1 MPLLKL
7 LKLLVKDKIMPNLKR
22 IIAQAVKEIIQFR
35 RDTLSVKLAFIL
47 PVFALIMYGFA
58 TRLEAKNIPIA
69 IFNYDNSKLS
79 RDFIDSIFAT
89 ADFIP
94 SSYNG
99 DNVIMPLAENLA
111 KASIVILPDFSRKIL
126 SNNTANIEI
135 LIDGSDINNARII
148 KNSFFALTNLFLIQE
163 KLPHSISL
171 ITPVSRIWFNPGRKE
186 ALFIVPGAIAVVTW
200 IFPALLASF
209 ALVREKEQGTILLLY
224 ASSIKASELILGKIL
239 AYFIIGYLEFL
250 LVILLAIFLFKL
262 VIVGNIVTFIL
273 NSVFFIL
280 TGVSFGT
287 LVGTRVNN
295 QMATLQVV
303 GPVGF
308 LGSMLLSGFIY
319 PIHNIIYPIS
329 LLSYLVPARYFIEA
343 LRNFFLRGDAL
354 DSHLYITTFLISQG
368 LLLIFLAVNNLKSM
382 QLNK

>member
-1 MPLLKL
+1 
-7 LKLLVKDKIMPNLKR
+7 MPNFKR

-47 PVFALIMYGFA
+47 PMFALIMYGFA

-148 KNSFFALTNLFLIQE
+148 KNSFFALTNLCLIQE

>member
-1 MPLLKL
+1 
-7 LKLLVKDKIMPNLKR
+7 MPNLKC

-47 PVFALIMYGFA
+47 PMFALIMYGFA

-79 RDFIDSIFAT
+79 RDFVDSIFAT

-99 DNVIMPLAENLA
+99 DNVIMPLLKNLA
-111 KASIVILPDFSRKIL
+111 KASVVILPDFSRKIL

-148 KNSFFALTNLFLIQE
+148 KNSFFALTNLYLIQE

-250 LVILLAIFLFKL
+250 LVMLLAIFLFKL
-262 VIVGNIVTFIL
+262 VIVGNIVIFLL

-319 PIHNIIYPIS
+319 PIHNIIYPIN

-368 LLLIFLAVNNLKSM
+368 LLLIFLAVNNLKAM